1 MHLGWEGL
9 KICHCA
15 VPLLVPLRRVRGGA
29 RRLFCKCGRTHDGE
43 RTPRWRRFLMEIYVE
58 LVL

>member
-1 MHLGWEGL
+1 ML

-15 VPLLVPLRRVRGGA
+15 VPLLVPLRRVRAGA
-29 RRLFCKCGRTHDGE
+29 RRMFCKCGRTHDVE
-43 RTPRWRRFLMEIYVE
+43 KTPRWRRFLMKIYVE